1 LVAAL
6 FDVAVTP
13 NAPISGATIAFT
25 MGAQSCNG
33 VTNGAGV
40 ASCGITPITAGLRNV
55 IANYAGNATF
65 MPSAAGTSI
74 QILGP
79 PSTALAT
86 SASPTPVGTPF
97 TLIATVSGTNPT
109 GTVTFR
115 NESVALPSC
124 TAVPLAG
131 SGGTKSA
138 QCTVTSLGVGSY
150 ALTADYSGDGSNF
163 ASTATLVQVVSANAG
178 PPCGGFS
185 DVDPGSAFCPNVEW
199 LKNRQV
205 TLGCVAGLYCPDAS
219 VIRLSMAAFM
229 NRIGAAGSGI
239 VLSAQGQGV
248 AFNLDAAPVVCQTSD
263 FAVVDFPRMAT
274 VDATVSGVGLASV
287 DYVAEPV
294 ASFDGAGTW
303 APLVNTA
310 AATSAAAS
318 QWRNVRVGGA
328 RDLDV
333 GQTVRF
339 GVRVSRGGFAGSAM
353 LAEVRCNLRTLIGN
367 RVTDYAPLDR

>member
-1 LVAAL
+1 MAAL

-13 NAPISGATIAFT
+13 NAPIPGATIAFT

-86 SASPTPVGTPF
+86 SASPTPAGTPF
-97 TLIATVSGTNPT
+97 TLTATVTGTNPT
-109 GTVTFR
+109 GTVSFR
-115 NESVALPSC
+115 NESMPLPSC
-124 TAVPLAG
+124 TARPLVG
-131 SGGTKSA
+131 SGNTKTA

-178 PPCGGFS
+178 PPCGGFP
-185 DVDPGSAFCPNVEW
+185 DVEPMSPFCPNVEW

-205 TLGCVAGLYCPDAS
+205 TLGCVAGLYCPDDS
-219 VIRLSMAAFM
+219 VLRLSMAAFM
-229 NRIGAAGSGI
+229 NRLGTASTDVVLAVQAQPGAI
-239 VLSAQGQGV
+239 
-248 AFNLDAAPVVCQTSD
+248 NLDTPPVVCQTTD
-263 FAVVDFPRMAT
+263 FAVVDFPRLAT
-274 VDATVSGVGLASV
+274 VDAVFSGQGAATVSFITEA
-287 DYVAEPV
+287 V
-294 ASFDGAGTW
+294 ASFDAGTTW
-303 APLVNTA
+303 APLTSTNPPAPPPPPTG
-310 AATSAAAS
+310 ATCAPRVCATWTSARRCASACASVAAAS
-318 QWRNVRVGGA
+318 RVRA
-328 RDLDV
+328 
-333 GQTVRF
+333 
-339 GVRVSRGGFAGSAM
+339 A
-353 LAEVRCNLRTLIGN
+353 
-367 RVTDYAPLDR
+367 